1 MTSALVRLSQMLAI
15 SVSNLTKIF
24 KTFKRREGVRGA
36 FVDLFDRRYEDFT
49 AVDHINF
56 DVQEGELIGYLGP
69 NGAGKSTSIKML
81 TGILQPTAGELQ
93 VYGYHPFR
101 QRKEYTRH
109 IGVVFGQRTQLW
121 WDIAVQ
127 ESFKLLGRIYG
138 VDDKEFKIRLD
149 ELIQVL
155 EIKDVLATPVR
166 KLSLGQRIRCD
177 LAASLIHRPKIL
189 FLDEPTIGL
198 DAVAKTS
205 VRKFLRHINK
215 ELKTTVLLTT
225 HDLKEIEELCER
237 IVILD
242 KGKIVFDGPIER
254 IRKLPGL
261 EKKILVELRSDSSNE
276 SLSQLCN
283 GNVRVDLNGP
293 KASISYFQDDVET
306 VDVLRELFEKFQI
319 QDLTIEDPDI
329 EQIIMRIYREGV
341 K

>member
-1 MTSALVRLSQMLAI
+1 MSQAI
-15 SVSNLTKIF
+15 VVKNLTKVF

-36 FVDLFDRRYEDFT
+36 FIDLFNRSYQDFT
-49 AVDHINF
+49 AVNSISF
-56 DVQEGELIGYLGP
+56 DVCEGELIGYLGP

-81 TGILQPTAGELQ
+81 TGILQPTSGELE
-93 VYGYHPFR
+93 VYGFHPFR
-101 QRKEYTRH
+101 ERREYTRH

-138 VDDKEFKIRLD
+138 VSDSEFRQRMD
-149 ELIQVL
+149 ELISVL
-155 EIKDVLATPVR
+155 EIQEVLQTPVR

-198 DAVAKTS
+198 DAVAKDS
-205 VRKFLRHINK
+205 VRKFLRHINR

-237 IVILD
+237 IIILD
-242 KGKIVFDGPIER
+242 KGAIVFDGSIDR
-254 IRKLPGL
+254 IRRLPGL
-261 EKKILVELRSDSSNE
+261 EKRV
-276 SLSQLCN
+276 
-283 GNVRVDLNGP
+283 VVDLREDVSLDSLGTLCSGKVRP
-293 KASISYFQDDVET
+293 QLSGRKATLTYAQDEVET
-306 VDVLRELFEKFQI
+306 VDLLKELLDRFQI
-319 QDLTIEDPDI
+319 LDLTVEDPDI

-341 K
+341 R